1 MENKPRTLV
10 NAANNGATNNPSAN
24 DPFSSVLQRYVSRR
38 DVLRGGLGAA
48 AACMLGLPLAGAA
61 ADQRNGF
68 PSGSAARRARK
79 LGFESFPGSL
89 EDSVK
94 VPEGYRVQVFVPWG
108 TPINGSSPAFDEV
121 NASNTAAEQA
131 QQVGEHHDGLRY
143 FPFPAGSESSDHGL
157 LVINH
162 EYIDQQ
168 YIHNPPF
175 VFDGK
180 TPRTDLDGVR
190 KEINCHGISVLEI
203 VKNKSGEWTLVD
215 SGFNR
220 RITGA
225 TAMLLRGP
233 AAGSDLLKTKYS
245 PDGMFCR
252 GTLQDCGMGFTP
264 WGTYLACEENWND
277 YFVNKNAEQPRQHSR
292 YGVADEATRFGWD
305 TVAGSA
311 EEENDEFA
319 RFNAT
324 STGAD
329 ATEDYRNE
337 PNQFGWVVE
346 IDPYD
351 PSAIPI
357 KRTALGRLA
366 HEGAWVS
373 KVEKG
378 KQLAFYMGDDGR
390 FEYIY
395 KFVTKHAYHPK
406 TAGGFLLDQGTLYAA
421 KFNDDGSGEWLALEF
436 GQNGLNTNAAEPF
449 TSQADVLVNTRRAAD
464 VVGATPMDRPEWGT
478 VHPKTGEVYMCL
490 TNNTQRGDGKVGSTF
505 AEQQASQDIGPDAPN
520 PRPLNAYGHIIRWRE
535 DGDDPAATTF
545 KWDIFVFGSRAD
557 QPTEINLSGL
567 TEDNQFASPDGLW
580 FDPRGIL
587 WIQTDDGS
595 NVREATNN
603 QMLAVIPRALG
614 KDGVTPGNQRE
625 LRRFLV
631 GPLECEV
638 TGVHMTPDNR
648 NMFVNIQH
656 PGENGDPANPTSTF
670 PGGPGTR
677 PRSTTLVITRENGG
691 AIGG

>member
-1 MENKPRTLV
+1 MQSKPSILV
-10 NAANNGATNNPSAN
+10 NATNDEAINNPSDN
-24 DPFSSVLQRYVSRR
+24 VPFATVLQRYISRR

-48 AACMLGLPLAGAA
+48 TACMLGLPLAGYT
-61 ADQRNGF
+61 ADGPNG
-68 PSGSAARRARK
+68 SGVKPDARRARR
-79 LGFESFPGSL
+79 LGFESIPGSL

-94 VPEGYRVQVFVPWG
+94 VPDGYRVQVFVPWG
-108 TPINGSSPAFDEV
+108 TPINGSSPAFDEF

-131 QQVGEHHDGLRY
+131 QQVGAHHDGIHY
-143 FPFPAGSESSDHGL
+143 FPLPRDSNSSDDGL
-157 LVINH
+157 LVLNY

-175 VFDGK
+175 VFDGS
-180 TPRTDLDGVR
+180 TPRTDVDGVR
-190 KEINCHGISVLEI
+190 KEINCHGISVLHI
-203 VKNKSGEWTLVD
+203 VKNKSGEWTLVG

-245 PDGMFCR
+245 PDGMFAR

-277 YFVNKNAEQPRQHSR
+277 YFVNKDPEQPREHSR

-311 EEENDEFA
+311 KEENDEFA

-351 PSAIPI
+351 PSAIPV
-357 KRTALGRLA
+357 KRTALGRTA
-366 HEGAWVS
+366 HEGVWVS
-373 KVEKG
+373 KAEKG

-395 KFVTKHAYHPK
+395 KFVTRQPYHPR
-406 TAGGFLLDQGTLYAA
+406 TAGGFLLDDGTLYVAR
-421 KFNDDGSGEWLALEF
+421 FNDDGTGEWLALEF
-436 GQNGLNTNAAEPF
+436 GKNGLDAAGTEPF

-464 VVGATPMDRPEWGT
+464 VLGATPMDRPEWGA

-490 TNNTQRGDGKVGSTF
+490 TNNTQRGDGNAGSTF
-505 AEQQASQDIGPDAPN
+505 AEQQAGDIGPDAPN
-520 PRPLNAYGHIIRWRE
+520 PRAVNAYGHIIRWRE
-535 DGDDPAATTF
+535 AGDDPGATNFT
-545 KWDIFVFGSRAD
+545 WDIFVFGSRAD
-557 QPTEINLSGL
+557 QSAETNLSGL
-567 TEDNQFASPDGLW
+567 TEGNQFASPDGLW

-614 KDGVTPGNQRE
+614 KDGITADNQRE

-648 NMFVNIQH
+648 SMFVNIQH

-677 PRSTTLVITRENGG
+677 PRSTTLIITREDGG
-691 AIGG
+691 VIGA